1 MKKNKLMM
9 ATMAAAA
16 LLSSMGAVADN
27 ADSFVASYVVKDD
40 ITINGLQDV
49 TLTSADVVAADGHVR
64 GSTPF
69 CVGRKDAA
77 VENPLD
83 FIVTVTSDNNYDLIN
98 GDAEAIAYELH
109 HTAANTFDRTDPIVA
124 GDNTILGDTQLNV
137 TQCDGAGTGT
147 GYMWV
152 SVPPASQVE
161 ATTGTYA
168 DVVTLTVAPSS
179 Q

>member
-9 ATMAAAA
+9 ATVAAAA

-27 ADSFVASYVVKDD
+27 ADSFVASYVVNDD

-49 TLTSADVVAADGHVR
+49 ALTSDDVVAADGHVR

-69 CVGRKDAA
+69 CVGRTDA
-77 VENPLD
+77 EFESPLN
-83 FIVTVTSDNNYDLIN
+83 FTVTVTSDNNYELIN
-98 GDAEAIAYELH
+98 GSDEAIAYELH
-109 HTAANTFDRTDPIVA
+109 HTAANTFDRADPIIA
-124 GDNTILGDTQLNV
+124 GDNTILGDTELNV
-137 TQCDGAGTGT
+137 LQCDTAGTGT

-161 ATTGTYA
+161 ATTGTYS
-168 DVVTLTVAPSS
+168 DTVTLTVAPRS
-179 Q
+179 